1 MNLLEAIILG
11 IVQGLTEFLPVSS
24 SGHLVLLQ
32 NLFGLQEAELVF
44 DVSVHV
50 GTILAV
56 LIFLRREIVAI
67 FDSLWQTGR
76 LWIQG
81 RINGA
86 IAWGVPEIRLAVLV
100 VVGSIPTG
108 ILGLA
113 FHKIAE
119 TLFST
124 VLIVS
129 IDLIV
134 TGLLLALTRFAGRWG
149 RKADRMTI
157 RDGLIIGL
165 VQGIAIMPGISR
177 SGSTI
182 SAAVFLGIEQ
192 ETATRFSFL
201 LSIPAVVGAALLS
214 LKGLHQ
220 VSSEHLGL
228 IAAGTM
234 SAALVGYASLGFL
247 VKIARKGGLHFF
259 APYCILVGIAGL
271 IWLR

>member
-1 MNLLEAIILG
+1 MNLLEAVTLG
-11 IVQGLTEFLPVSS
+11 IIQGLTEFLPVSS

-32 NLFGLQEAELVF
+32 NLFGLKEAELVF

-50 GTILAV
+50 GTIVAV
-56 LIFLRREIVAI
+56 LIFLRREIAAI
-67 FDSLWQTGR
+67 LKSLWSTGM
-76 LWIQG
+76 LWTKG
-81 RINGA
+81 RINA
-86 IAWGVPEIRLAVLV
+86 AVAWQIPEIRLAVLV
-100 VVGSIPTG
+100 LVGSIPTG

-124 VLIVS
+124 VLIVA
-129 IDLIV
+129 IDLMI
-134 TGLLLALTRFAGRWG
+134 TGILLALTRFAGKWG
-149 RKADRMTI
+149 RKADRMSI
-157 RDGLIIGL
+157 RDGLIVGL

-201 LSIPAVVGAALLS
+201 LSIPAVIGAALLS

-220 VSSEHLGL
+220 ISAAHLGL
-228 IAAGTM
+228 IAAGM
-234 SAALVGYASLGFL
+234 VSSAVVGYASLGFL
-247 VKIARKGGLHFF
+247 VKIAQRGKLYLF
-259 APYCILVGIAGL
+259 APYCLLIGIAAL

>member
-32 NLFGLQEAELVF
+32 HLFGLKEAELVF
-44 DVSVHV
+44 DVSVHI
-50 GTILAV
+50 GTIAAV
-56 LIFLRREIVAI
+56 FIFLRREIAAI
-67 FDSLWQTGR
+67 LESLWNTGA
-76 LWIQG
+76 LWIKG
-81 RINGA
+81 RINGP
-86 IAWGVPEIRLAVLV
+86 IAWQLPEIRMALLV

-113 FHKIAE
+113 FHNIAE

-129 IDLIV
+129 IDLMI
-134 TGLLLALTRFAGRWG
+134 TGLLLALTRFVGKWG
-149 RKADRMTI
+149 RRADRMTI

-214 LKGLHQ
+214 LKHLPQ

-234 SAALVGYASLGFL
+234 SSALVGYASLGFL
-247 VKIARKGGLHFF
+247 VKIARKGNLHFF
-259 APYCILVGIAGL
+259 APYCLLVGIAGL

>member
-32 NLFGLQEAELVF
+32 HLFGLKEAELVF

-56 LIFLRREIVAI
+56 LIFLRREIFAI
-67 FDSLWQTGR
+67 LGSLRDTGA
-76 LWIQG
+76 LWLKG
-81 RINGA
+81 RINGP
-86 IAWGVPEIRLAVLV
+86 IAWQIPEIRLAVLV

-129 IDLIV
+129 IDLII
-134 TGLLLALTRFAGRWG
+134 TGLLLALTRFFGKWG

-201 LSIPAVVGAALLS
+201 LSIPAVMGAALLS

-220 VSSEHLGL
+220 ISAEHLGL

-247 VKIARKGGLHFF
+247 VKIARKGNLHFF
-259 APYCILVGIAGL
+259 APYCMLVGIAGL